1 MIPIE
6 NLSCFVRSNHKKIIF
21 NYTTSFSKV
30 SQVFID
36 LKNVNDVIQHYTKGF
51 YSQRIC
57 FNKAPLF
64 TFINLREFLN
74 SLNNVH

>member
-1 MIPIE
+1 MCHVLCDLIE
-6 NLSCFVRSNHKKIIF
+6 KKIIF
-21 NYTTSFSKV
+21 NCTTSFSKV
-30 SQVFID
+30 TQVFID
-36 LKNVNDVIQHYTKGF
+36 LKNVNYVIHHYTEGF

-64 TFINLREFLN
+64 TFINLGEFLN